1 MLLGRYLQPRR
12 SIVIKPQSY
21 PHHLSPALQ
30 PATEEAGGNATS
42 NVEGEEVDPGVE
54 KNAEGDMVEGQKG
67 NNGPSPDVGEG
78 VEVSEADLEPVW
90 NGADAT
96 VVDTMRDVDVRGKE
110 EVFSETM
117 DEPGEDIVEVN
128 KEKLDRALVRAVEV
142 KDGDPQ
148 ALKGTLTTAVVRTK
162 AAEGTEQNDQH
173 GIKTVKIN
181 GREYLYV
188 TEDFWMG
195 KWSMLGTAP
204 RPLAESRIFDFTWM
218 VEEKGFIKRQE
229 EYHQL
234 QYSRDIKLK
243 TDRIHPLIEKEVL
256 HQYSR
261 WAMQSRTTITT
272 YPHDRSKS
280 GKDEHRN
287 HSFVKGLHEP
297 LMQDLCENALE
308 LYDHESSAR
317 RREPH
322 RWGKLLPQLRGKRER
337 LMWKI

>member
-90 NGADAT
+90 NGTDAT
-96 VVDTMRDVDVRGKE
+96 VVDSMRDVDVRGKE

-142 KDGDPQ
+142 
-148 ALKGTLTTAVVRTK
+148 TR
-162 AAEGTEQNDQH
+162 
-173 GIKTVKIN
+173 
-181 GREYLYV
+181 
-188 TEDFWMG
+188 W
-195 KWSMLGTAP
+195 
-204 RPLAESRIFDFTWM
+204 RPASFE
-218 VEEKGFIKRQE
+218 
-229 EYHQL
+229 
-234 QYSRDIKLK
+234 
-243 TDRIHPLIEKEVL
+243 
-256 HQYSR
+256 
-261 WAMQSRTTITT
+261 
-272 YPHDRSKS
+272 
-280 GKDEHRN
+280 RN
-287 HSFVKGLHEP
+287 S
-297 LMQDLCENALE
+297 DDSCCA
-308 LYDHESSAR
+308 D
-317 RREPH
+317 
-322 RWGKLLPQLRGKRER
+322 
-337 LMWKI
+337 